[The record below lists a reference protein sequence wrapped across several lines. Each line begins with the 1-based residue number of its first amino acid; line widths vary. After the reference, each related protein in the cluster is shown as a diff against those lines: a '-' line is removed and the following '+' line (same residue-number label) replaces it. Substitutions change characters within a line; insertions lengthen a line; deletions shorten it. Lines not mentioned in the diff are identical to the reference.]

1 MKRLWT
7 AGALVAVLALA
18 GCGGAGSATSDAPEE
33 NAPASSAPAE
43 DSADQGEDTA
53 AEQEEDSD
61 DVGLSSEGHTATEGA
76 AYTVLID
83 DDYRTVLTVTADQL
97 AELTQVE
104 VTEDSVADVLA
115 VLTESGSYAE
125 HAEIADFAGEL
136 AETADERSDQLTELV
151 TGLADGS
158 ISAVRVA
165 ISHGVENVSVNFGS
179 A

>member
-33 NAPASSAPAE
+33 TAPASSAPAE
-43 DSADQGEDTA
+43 DAADQGEDTA
-53 AEQEEDSD
+53 AEEDDSS
-61 DVGLSSEGHTATEGA
+61 DVGLSSEGHTAAEGA

-115 VLTESGSYAE
+115 ALTESGSYAE
-125 HAEIADFAGEL
+125 HEEIADFAEGL
-136 AETADERSDQLTELV
+136 AETADERSDQLTELI

-158 ISAVRVA
+158 IAAVRIA
-165 ISHGVENVSVNFGS
+165 ISHAVENVSVNFGS